1 MPPTRASSCVMGPG
15 GLCKR
20 CYAFKASSTGIFGR
34 PHNRLFHSTMNM
46 NIMIILIPSLP
57 SPSLYRELTA
67 LETRLTTL
75 GYQDGVDD
83 GVEEV
88 VQKGF
93 DKGYAAGAAAG
104 WQTGTLYGGAAA
116 AAAAVS
122 QAATV
127 KRDRRGPVAASRA
140 DTSGA
145 ERTLTSVVDSE
156 EGGSAAFAAGH
167 SYRGGPSRGGVAVEQ
182 TAAAP
187 GELAILVEE
196 LRRASVFGPDDP
208 RVDQADVVGR
218 LRLAGSPIAAVADA
232 LGD

>member
-1 MPPTRASSCVMGPG
+1 MHSKQVAQAYLA
-15 GLCKR
+15 GLTTACFTVTNININTK
-20 CYAFKASSTGIFGR
+20 SPLIF
-34 PHNRLFHSTMNM
+34 
-46 NIMIILIPSLP
+46 LIH
-57 SPSLYRELTA
+57 RELTA

-88 VQKGF
+88 IQKGF

-104 WQTGTLYGGAAA
+104 WQTGTLYGGVAA

-122 QAATV
+122 RAATV
-127 KRDRRGPVAASRA
+127 KRDRRGPVAASSA

-145 ERTLTSVVDSE
+145 EKTSTSVVDSE
-156 EGGSAAFAAGH
+156 EGGSASFAVGH
-167 SYRGGPSRGGVAVEQ
+167 SYRSGPSRGDAAVQQ

-187 GELAILVEE
+187 GELAILVKE
-196 LRRASVFGPDDP
+196 LRRASLLGPDDP
-208 RVDQADVVGR
+208 RVDQADVVRR